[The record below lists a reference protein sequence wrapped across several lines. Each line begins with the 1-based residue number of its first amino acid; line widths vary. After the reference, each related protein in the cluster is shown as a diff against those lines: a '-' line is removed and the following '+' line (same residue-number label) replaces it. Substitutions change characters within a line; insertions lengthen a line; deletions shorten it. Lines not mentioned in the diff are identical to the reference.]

1 MIPGFRR
8 PTERERRE
16 QGIGWRM
23 AGLGLQTSSEVIAGA
38 AIGWCVDWY
47 FQTGSKGLLV
57 GAICGI
63 VVGMASLIRGAMRV
77 NAEFDAARRGSGPR
91 EGSKR

>member
-8 PTERERRE
+8 PSERERRE

-38 AIGWCVDWY
+38 AVGWCVDWY

-77 NAEFDAARRGSGPR
+77 NAEFDAARRGSGTKDGGER
-91 EGSKR
+91 